1 MKGGFGQD
9 CSSFVFLITKLA
21 KEKIKIKKK
30 FKKIKKKRNW
40 QRTAM
45 SIPYATLV
53 LRIAGLPLI
62 PFRRV
67 IFLVQLDIV
76 WSDSL
81 LTSLSQKTHQNVT
94 RDGFS

>member
-1 MKGGFGQD
+1 
-9 CSSFVFLITKLA
+9 
-21 KEKIKIKKK
+21 
-30 FKKIKKKRNW
+30 
-40 QRTAM
+40 M